1 MNLPRPV
8 RNPKT
13 VQGHPYDVQDDLRD
27 GKEENDV
34 FVHISA
40 VKASGITKLQEGQ
53 TVEYDIKEQQN
64 GKMAAENLK
73 TSE

>member
-1 MNLPRPV
+1 MSIMAKGEV
-8 RNPKT
+8 RWFNYKKGYGFIS
-13 VQGHPYDVQDDLRD
+13 QD

>member
-1 MNLPRPV
+1 MAKGEV
-8 RNPKT
+8 RWFNYKKGYGFIS
-13 VQGHPYDVQDDLRD
+13 QD